1 MAEWNVKFVMFLPK
15 MSREHIGKGEPFQGI
30 KSQAGLSERQ
40 RNRKMHLLAPGRKFG
55 RSLVA
60 FATAWVDE
68 AIGGGVLGD
77 WSLSHGPSPG
87 TGQIHK
93 CRALPEDALLTLL
106 IHSSYTRVIQIF
118 IS

>member
-1 MAEWNVKFVMFLPK
+1 MFLPK

-68 AIGGGVLGD
+68 AIGGGGVGRLVSES
-77 WSLSHGPSPG
+77 WAISRHRANPQMQSPARRC
-87 TGQIHK
+87 TADLADSQ
-93 CRALPEDALLTLL
+93 LL
-106 IHSSYTRVIQIF
+106 H
-118 IS
+118 

>member
-1 MAEWNVKFVMFLPK
+1 MEKESLFRGPRVRQACQK
-15 MSREHIGKGEPFQGI
+15 GKEIEKCTYWHQEAKLGGDSWPSLQL
-30 KSQAGLSERQ
+30 GLSRQ
-40 RNRKMHLLAPGRKFG
+40 
-55 RSLVA
+55 
-60 FATAWVDE
+60 W
-68 AIGGGVLGD
+68 GGGAVLGD

-106 IHSSYTRVIQIF
+106 IHSSYTKVIQIF